1 MTARAELL
9 SVFGSALT
17 LILSLSRRQAP
28 DQTRKK
34 NTALLSPVDMFPC
47 MLVLT
52 SWRISSLTKSP
63 FSNVLHFLRR
73 KDMFIWREPEIVK
86 ELLYNEIL
94 HGLVGLLRISH
105 FWLHVR
111 NIKSPYSPHTILF
124 YLSTENLIVNQE
136 SITRLNFFF
145 SHHLLGSKCNDTMR
159 GN

>member
-34 NTALLSPVDMFPC
+34 NTALLSPADMFPC

-63 FSNVLHFLRR
+63 FSNVLHFLRG

-86 ELLYNEIL
+86 ELQWNFTWTCRPSTY
-94 HGLVGLLRISH
+94 VD
-105 FWLHVR
+105 VR

-124 YLSTENLIVNQE
+124 YLSTDNLLVNQE
-136 SITRLNFFF
+136 SITGLNFFF

>member
-17 LILSLSRRQAP
+17 LILSLSRRQVP

-34 NTALLSPVDMFPC
+34 NTALLSTADMFPC
-47 MLVLT
+47 MLVIT

-86 ELLYNEIL
+86 ELQWNFKWTSD
-94 HGLVGLLRISH
+94 GLWI
-105 FWLHVR
+105 R

-136 SITRLNFFF
+136 NITGLNFFF